1 MRRPAGPRG
10 PRRGGLHS
18 LRSAGSRHPLRDP
31 FHDAYVPIGTV
42 AERLE
47 SDPIRLRVVCS
58 ESFLE
63 TIEFNHDHA
72 LIDSRLVGFRGVRS
86 HDEASACLL
95 NGRHRELRIRC
106 ECILAFD
113 RAIRYDPICFAIASS
128 KWLLIDF
135 VYRSLRNLMLP
146 HPVLL
151 DILARVLF
159 SLQPIRHP
167 PAP

>member
-1 MRRPAGPRG
+1 MNRRELITLAAGAMAWPIRTHALKADRVQRPAGPRG
-10 PRRGGLHS
+10 PSRGGLHS

-31 FHDAYVPIGTV
+31 FHDAYVPISTV

-113 RAIRYDPICFAIASS
+113 RAIRYDPICFGHR
-128 KWLLIDF
+128 F
-135 VYRSLRNLMLP
+135 
-146 HPVLL
+146 
-151 DILARVLF
+151 
-159 SLQPIRHP
+159 LQVV
-167 PAP
+167 AG